1 MTPRMLLPLITL
13 IMLQACSHIP
23 SPRDLS
29 FDLPER
35 WFGAPAKLDD
45 KKDEAQTQDP
55 TLSLE
60 EELRGWWLYFN
71 DETLNHLIELAL
83 KDSPTRAIAQAR
95 ILEARGESRTL
106 QATLFPQINASGAIG
121 REDTGLIEDNYYN
134 AAFDAT
140 YEFDI
145 FGSNRMRRGG
155 ARENIASQSAT
166 YEDITLT
173 LIGDVARTYIALRAA
188 QQRVI
193 LVRNSI
199 DIQKRQ
205 HIIADAR
212 VHQGVAPQQDEIQA
226 AIALS
231 QSQALLPEYKH
242 AVNVAITSLSILT
255 GMPAS
260 SLAPM
265 LETTHSLPRPEL
277 KLKPLIEP
285 PSTVILRR
293 PDVQAAHHNLNAMAK
308 LSDAAV
314 RDLFPSLSIGG
325 VFGLSDTATLSHE
338 TVWDIALK
346 ATTPIL
352 NFGVLKGQID
362 ANRARERQAYE
373 QFRLATLQAL
383 ADIES
388 AASAYIQAGRAQDA
402 YADAL
407 QNAQKHESL
416 EAARY
421 DQGESAY
428 ADYLTAQSARL
439 NAALQALTADQT
451 YMNATISIYKS
462 LGVY

>member
-1 MTPRMLLPLITL
+1 M
-13 IMLQACSHIP
+13 
-23 SPRDLS
+23 
-29 FDLPER
+29 
-35 WFGAPAKLDD
+35 
-45 KKDEAQTQDP
+45 
-55 TLSLE
+55 
-60 EELRGWWLYFN
+60 
-71 DETLNHLIELAL
+71 
-83 KDSPTRAIAQAR
+83 
-95 ILEARGESRTL
+95 
-106 QATLFPQINASGAIG
+106 
-121 REDTGLIEDNYYN
+121 
-134 AAFDAT
+134 
-140 YEFDI
+140 
-145 FGSNRMRRGG
+145 
-155 ARENIASQSAT
+155 
-166 YEDITLT
+166 
-173 LIGDVARTYIALRAA
+173 
-188 QQRVI
+188 I

-352 NFGVLKGQID
+352 NFGVLKD
-362 ANRARERQAYE
+362 KLTLTARERQAYE

-388 AASAYIQAGRAQDA
+388 AASAYIKPAAHQDA

-407 QNAQKHESL
+407 QTHRNKSL

-428 ADYLTAQSARL
+428 ADYLTAQSART